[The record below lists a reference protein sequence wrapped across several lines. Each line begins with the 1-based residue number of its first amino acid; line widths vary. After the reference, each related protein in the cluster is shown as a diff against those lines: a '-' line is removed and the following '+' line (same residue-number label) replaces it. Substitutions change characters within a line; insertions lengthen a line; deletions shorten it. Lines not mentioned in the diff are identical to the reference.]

1 MHNTLSVLP
10 RRIGA
15 VPAVRT
21 AAGIKI
27 VRTFDT
33 YRGDDRF
40 HQLLR
45 NRAEISGRIRKIRE
59 DI

>member
-27 VRTFDT
+27 VRVFDT

-45 NRAEISGRIRKIRE
+45 NRADISGRIRKI
-59 DI
+59 